1 MIALRLALIGAGV
14 MAFVFALRT
23 GTEWVRWVGIAC
35 LAGALLIRLIDRMR
49 RLRS

>member
-14 MAFVFALRT
+14 MAFIVALRT

-35 LAGALLIRLIDRMR
+35 LAGALVIRLVE
-49 RLRS
+49 RLKRPR

>member
-23 GTEWVRWVGIAC
+23 GTEWVRWVGIGC
-35 LAGALLIRLIDRMR
+35 LAAALIIRLVE
-49 RLRS
+49 RLRARR

>member
-1 MIALRLALIGAGV
+1 MMALRLALIGAGV

-35 LAGALLIRLIDRMR
+35 LAAALLIRLIE
-49 RLRS
+49 RLRRPRS